1 MLNSSTRDII
11 NTTKSLNVNK
21 ASYRARRCIYIFSD
35 KEIFDLF
42 FECEDGCC
50 RTK

>member
-11 NTTKSLNVNK
+11 NTTKSLNVNN
-21 ASYRARRCIYIFSD
+21 
-35 KEIFDLF
+35 LF
-42 FECEDGCC
+42 FECGDGCC